1 MSPPSGCRCEWVVCV
16 RECSFMNAESLGRA
30 VDGIVAGDF
39 NDPTNER
46 LIYLSAAGLA
56 VVGIGLLVGTIWWWR
71 RGRQEHPALAPLEV
85 MGARAWVRAP
95 EGERKRR
102 LEHARLPGTGDAA
115 DEPIAAEPLDLEA
128 LVRSVPQAF
137 DDLREP
143 SAVIALPAVAE
154 PAGESAA
161 DEVVVEEP
169 ESVVEET
176 VAGEELAKPE
186 PEKVEPT
193 KQADEP
199 APKVEQVDPDATS
212 IATIRPAE
220 AVEAGAAG
228 PHEPSA

>member
-1 MSPPSGCRCEWVVCV
+1 
-16 RECSFMNAESLGRA
+16 MNAQSLGRA

-46 LIYLSAAGLA
+46 LIYLSAAGLV

-85 MGARAWVRAP
+85 MGARAWAHAP

-102 LEHARLPGTGDAA
+102 LEQARLSGTGVLA

-143 SAVIALPAVAE
+143 SALIALPAVAE
-154 PAGESAA
+154 AA
-161 DEVVVEEP
+161 DEPGADVAAADGAEP
-169 ESVVEET
+169 VADES
-176 VAGEELAKPE
+176 A
-186 PEKVEPT
+186 

-199 APKVEQVDPDATS
+199 APKVEQVDLDATS
-212 IATIRPAE
+212 ISTIRPAE
-220 AVEAGAAG
+220 VVEAGASG

>member
-1 MSPPSGCRCEWVVCV
+1 
-16 RECSFMNAESLGRA
+16 MNAQSLGRA
-30 VDGIVAGDF
+30 TDGIVAGDF

-46 LIYLSAAGLA
+46 LIYLSAVGLA
-56 VVGIGLLVGTIWWWR
+56 VIGIGLLILTIVWWR

-102 LEHARLPGTGDAA
+102 VEQARLSGTGIAA

-143 SAVIALPAVAE
+143 SAVIALPPVAEAADGEAVADD
-154 PAGESAA
+154 AAA
-161 DEVVVEEP
+161 DEAVGGEP
-169 ESVVEET
+169 ESVVEAAA
-176 VAGEELAKPE
+176 VAE
-186 PEKVEPT
+186 
-193 KQADEP
+193 EP
-199 APKVEQVDPDATS
+199 AKKSGETAKKVEQVDPDATS

-220 AVEAGAAG
+220 VVEAGASG

>member
-1 MSPPSGCRCEWVVCV
+1 
-16 RECSFMNAESLGRA
+16 MNAQSLGRA
-30 VDGIVAGDF
+30 VDGLVAGDF

-56 VVGIGLLVGTIWWWR
+56 IIGIGLLVGTILWWR

-85 MGARAWVRAP
+85 MGARAWVHAP

-102 LEHARLPGTGDAA
+102 LEHARRSGTGITA

-128 LVRSVPQAF
+128 LVRSMPQAF

-154 PAGESAA
+154 AA
-161 DEVVVEEP
+161 DEPGADEAKPVAEEAAAAEEP
-169 ESVVEET
+169 E
-176 VAGEELAKPE
+176 AAKSE
-186 PEKVEPT
+186 PAKSEPAKKVD
-193 KQADEP
+193 KP
-199 APKVEQVDPDATS
+199 APKGEQVDPDATS

-220 AVEAGAAG
+220 AVEAGTSG
-228 PHEPSA
+228 PHEPST